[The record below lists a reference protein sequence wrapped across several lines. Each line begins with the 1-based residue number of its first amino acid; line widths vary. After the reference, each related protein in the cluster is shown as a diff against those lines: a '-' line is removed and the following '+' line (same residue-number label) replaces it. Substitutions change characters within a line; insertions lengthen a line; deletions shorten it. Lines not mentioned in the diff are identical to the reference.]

1 MADRIASDHPTIE
14 TVRATVIRRGGTRRL
29 ALELPDSIGDLVA
42 ADIGRLVIDGTE
54 YHAPISPAAG
64 DGLAVMGAYCNAR
77 KARERTGPNALDR
90 WLRRHDRSPGRTVA
104 FDVVVPSFRYG
115 IRLPNEDAVY
125 DTSEP
130 PNRGLRDIA
139 KRLDGG

>member
-1 MADRIASDHPTIE
+1 MADRIASDHHTIE

-54 YHAPISPAAG
+54 YHAPISSATG
-64 DGLAVMGAYCNAR
+64 GLAVVGAYYNAR
-77 KARERTGPNALDR
+77 KARERTGPNVLDR
-90 WLRRHDRSPGRTVA
+90 WLRSHDRSPGRTVA

-115 IRLPNEDAVY
+115 LRLPNEDAVY

-139 KRLDGG
+139 ERLDGG